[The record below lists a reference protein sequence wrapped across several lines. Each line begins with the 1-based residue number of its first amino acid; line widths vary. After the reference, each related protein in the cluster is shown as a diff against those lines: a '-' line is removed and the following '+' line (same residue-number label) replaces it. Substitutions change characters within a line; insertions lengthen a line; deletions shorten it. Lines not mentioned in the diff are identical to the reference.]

1 MLSRG
6 SNLIWQFGYGM
17 IWAIT
22 SFFNPVRYKRRL
34 LNYQVFRSQLR
45 IPLVAVE
52 LSFDGQFELTKND
65 ADILIQVSGGAV
77 LWQKERLLNIAL
89 KSVPRDAENVALL
102 DCDIVFERK
111 DWAEDAEARLAESNN
126 IIQLFHEALYLNKES
141 PPDRPNAIN
150 AEFSVP
156 GIMQTGDRSLLN
168 NGAVISGEKRLL
180 YQPGLAWAVK
190 RAILDEHLLYD
201 AAIAGGAD
209 SLMVAS
215 IYGDFEPIAV
225 RHLFNPRRKQHYL
238 RWAIPFN
245 KSVAGQIGALPGTI
259 YHLWHGE
266 LKDRNYYD
274 RYKLLEN
281 VDPYSDI
288 QIASNGAW
296 QWTKLNTELEE
307 QLKANFVNRREDG

>member
-1 MLSRG
+1 
-6 SNLIWQFGYGM
+6 M

-22 SFFNPVRYKRRL
+22 SYFNPARYKRRL
-34 LNYQVFRSQLR
+34 LNYQVFRSKLR

-52 LSFDGQFELTKND
+52 LSFDGQFELTKSD

-89 KSVPRDAENVALL
+89 KSVPRDVENIAVL
-102 DCDIVFERK
+102 DCDIVFERR
-111 DWAEDAEARLAESNN
+111 DWAEDAEARLHERNV
-126 IIQLFHEALYLNKES
+126 IIQLFCEALYLSRES
-141 PPDRPNAIN
+141 TMDSASAIN
-150 AEFSVP
+150 VEFSVP
-156 GIMQTGDRSLLN
+156 GIIHTGDRSLLR
-168 NGAVISGEKRLL
+168 NGAIISGENRWR

-209 SLMVAS
+209 TLMVAS
-215 IYGDFEPIAV
+215 IYGDFESIAA
-225 RHLFNPRRKQHYL
+225 RHRLNPRRKQHYF

-245 KSVAGQIGALPGTI
+245 KGVAGKIGVLPGSI

-266 LKDRNYYD
+266 MKDRNYYGM
-274 RYKLLEN
+274 YKLLEN
-281 VDPYSDI
+281 FDPHSDI

-296 QWTKLNTELEE
+296 QWTILNTELEE
-307 QLKANFVNRREDG
+307 QLRANFVNRREDG

>member
-6 SNLIWQFGYGM
+6 SNFIWQFGYGM

-111 DWAEDAEARLAESNN
+111 DWAEDAEARLAERNN

-281 VDPYSDI
+281 FDPYSDI